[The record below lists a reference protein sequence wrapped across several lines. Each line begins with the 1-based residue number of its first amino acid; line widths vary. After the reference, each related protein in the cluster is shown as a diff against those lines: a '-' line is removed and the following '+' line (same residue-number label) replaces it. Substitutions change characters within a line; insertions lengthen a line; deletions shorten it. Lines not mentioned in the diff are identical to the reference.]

1 MKAIIEKITEN
12 IFAIYFIALGTL
24 MHYFVEDMTFIGGI
38 GISFRHIFAL
48 LIVFSTV
55 IIFLVKPN
63 ISRGIVS
70 LKSALVMSAPIVV
83 MLTVSLLIWTV
94 NLTET
99 DMMMRGVSL
108 YFIFINNTTAAFAGV
123 CFLYLFGEKGMWYYM
138 VSILIANLILIGD
151 IMLDG
156 GVVTYMIEYVIKVLS
171 FAGDSRDVVGKA
183 EIHELSFCTGISFL
197 YMLFVFDRKKVLHW
211 ILLILTFFCF
221 TSAIKRI
228 AVLGIGFAVVLAW
241 FFNVLKKRVSHQTIM
256 KLIGTVNILMI
267 ILLILYVGI
276 IKSGLFEILE
286 EGGLETSGRAKIY
299 ASVSDFYEFSPS
311 FFGRGMGWL
320 PYQLSEV
327 MDIGVKSVHNDF
339 LQFYIDLGFWGYII
353 WLLSF
358 IVLRTSFFGRDG
370 DTNNAVLMFL
380 VTVFM
385 VVVSLTDNTMNYPLF
400 NGAVAIFVTG
410 YSFEQKVRADEMK
423 RFSYISEENKE
434 RSGK

>member
-1 MKAIIEKITEN
+1 MKAVIHKIAEN
-12 IFAIYFIALGTL
+12 ILAIYFIALGVM
-24 MHYFVEDMTFIGGI
+24 MHYFVEDMTYIGGI

-48 LIVFSTV
+48 VIVFSTA

-83 MLTVSLLIWTV
+83 MLTASLLIWAV

-108 YFIFINNTTAAFAGV
+108 YFIFINNTTAAFAGI
-123 CFLYLFGEKGMWYYM
+123 CFLYLFGKKGMWYYM
-138 VSILIANLILIGD
+138 ASILIANLALIGQ
-151 IMLDG
+151 IMLEG

-197 YMLFVFDRKKVLHW
+197 YMLFVFDRKKLLHW
-211 ILLILTFFCF
+211 ILLILSFFCF

-228 AVLGIGFAVVLAW
+228 AVLGIGVAIVLW
-241 FFNVLKKRVSHQTIM
+241 WIFSLIKKRTSHKTVM
-256 KLIGTVNILMI
+256 KLITILNILMI
-267 ILLILYVGI
+267 IFLILYVGI
-276 IKSGLFEILE
+276 IKSGLFEVLE
-286 EGGLETSGRAKIY
+286 NAGLETSGRAKIY
-299 ASVSDFYEFSPS
+299 NSVDGYYEFSPS
-311 FFGRGMGWL
+311 YFGKGMGWL

-327 MDIGVKSVHNDF
+327 VDIGVKSVHNDF

-353 WLLSF
+353 WLFSF
-358 IVLRTSFFGRDG
+358 ISLRTSFFGRDG
-370 DTNNAVLMFL
+370 DTSSGILMFL
-380 VTVFM
+380 VIVFM

-410 YSFEQKVRADEMK
+410 YSFEEKVRADEMK
-423 RFSYISEENKE
+423 RFSYISEENRE
-434 RSGK
+434 R

>member
-1 MKAIIEKITEN
+1 MKAVVHKIAEN
-12 IFAIYFIALGTL
+12 ILAIYFIALGVM
-24 MHYFVEDMTFIGGI
+24 MHYFVEDMTYIGGI
-38 GISFRHIFAL
+38 GISFRRIFAL
-48 LIVFSTV
+48 VIVFSTA

-83 MLTVSLLIWTV
+83 MLTASLLIWAV

-108 YFIFINNTTAAFAGV
+108 YFIFINNTTAAFAGI
-123 CFLYLFGEKGMWYYM
+123 CFLYLFGKKGMWYYM
-138 VSILIANLILIGD
+138 ASILIANLALIGQ
-151 IMLDG
+151 IMLEG

-197 YMLFVFDRKKVLHW
+197 YMLFVFDRKKLLHW
-211 ILLILTFFCF
+211 ILLILSFFCF

-228 AVLGIGFAVVLAW
+228 AVLGIGVAIVLW
-241 FFNVLKKRVSHQTIM
+241 WIFSLIKKRTSHKTVM
-256 KLIGTVNILMI
+256 KLIAILNILMI
-267 ILLILYVGI
+267 IFLILYVGI
-276 IKSGLFEILE
+276 IKSGLFEVLE
-286 EGGLETSGRAKIY
+286 NAGLETSGRAKIY
-299 ASVSDFYEFSPS
+299 NSVDGYYEFSPS
-311 FFGRGMGWL
+311 YFGKGMGWL

-327 MDIGVKSVHNDF
+327 VDIGVKSVHNDF

-358 IVLRTSFFGRDG
+358 ITLRTSFFGRDG
-370 DTNNAVLMFL
+370 DTSSGILMFL
-380 VTVFM
+380 VIVFM

-410 YSFEQKVRADEMK
+410 YSFEEKVRADEMK
-423 RFSYISEENKE
+423 RFSYISEENRE
-434 RSGK
+434 R

>member
-1 MKAIIEKITEN
+1 MKAVVHKIAEN
-12 IFAIYFIALGTL
+12 ILAIYFIALGVM
-24 MHYFVEDMTFIGGI
+24 MHYFVEDMTYIGGI
-38 GISFRHIFAL
+38 GIRFRHIFAL
-48 LIVFSTV
+48 VIVFSTA

-83 MLTVSLLIWTV
+83 MLTASLLIWAV

-108 YFIFINNTTAAFAGV
+108 YFIFINNTTAAFAGI
-123 CFLYLFGEKGMWYYM
+123 CFLYLFGKKGMWYYM
-138 VSILIANLILIGD
+138 ASILIANLALIGQ
-151 IMLDG
+151 IMLEG

-197 YMLFVFDRKKVLHW
+197 YMLFVFDRKKLLHW
-211 ILLILTFFCF
+211 ILLILSFFCF

-228 AVLGIGFAVVLAW
+228 AVLGIGVAIVLW
-241 FFNVLKKRVSHQTIM
+241 WIFSLIKKRTSHKTVM
-256 KLIGTVNILMI
+256 KLIAILNILMI
-267 ILLILYVGI
+267 IFLILYVGI
-276 IKSGLFEILE
+276 IKSGLFEVLE
-286 EGGLETSGRAKIY
+286 NAGLETSGRAKIY
-299 ASVSDFYEFSPS
+299 NSVDGYYEFSPS
-311 FFGRGMGWL
+311 YFGKGMGWL

-327 MDIGVKSVHNDF
+327 VDIGVKSVHNDF

-358 IVLRTSFFGRDG
+358 ITLRTSFFGRDG
-370 DTNNAVLMFL
+370 DTSSGILMFL
-380 VTVFM
+380 VIVFM

-410 YSFEQKVRADEMK
+410 YSFEEKVRADEMK
-423 RFSYISEENKE
+423 RF
-434 RSGK
+434 